1 MSAEV
6 EELLKRIQALKNV
19 TGIMVVDNDGIPIKT
34 TLEYNLTLHYAAL
47 MQMLREKARQVVQDL
62 DATNEFTFLRMRT
75 LLHEVLLCP
84 QDDYFIM
91 VIQQPC
97 D

>member
-6 EELLKRIQALKNV
+6 EEQLKRFQSFKNV
-19 TGIMVVDNDGIPIKT
+19 IGIVVVDNDGIPIKT
-34 TLEYNLTLHYAAL
+34 TLEYNLTLHYTAL
-47 MQMLREKARQVVQDL
+47 MQTLREKARQVVLDL
-62 DATNEFTFLRMRT
+62 DATNEFTFLRLRT

-84 QDDYFIM
+84 QEDYFLI
-91 VIQQPC
+91 VLQSPT

>member
-6 EELLKRIQALKNV
+6 EELLKRFQSMKNV
-19 TGIMVVDNDGIPIKT
+19 TGIVVVDNDGIPIKT

-47 MQMLREKARQVVQDL
+47 MQTVREKARQVVLDL
-62 DATNEFTFLRMRT
+62 DATNEFTFLRLRT
-75 LLHEVLLCP
+75 EQNEVLLCP
-84 QDDYFIM
+84 QEDYFIM
-91 VIQQPC
+91 VIQSPC

>member
-6 EELLKRIQALKNV
+6 EELLKRFQAFKNV
-19 TGIMVVDNDGIPIKT
+19 VGIVVVDNDGIPIKT
-34 TLEYNLTLHYAAL
+34 TLEYNLTLHYAAV
-47 MQMLREKARQVVQDL
+47 MQTLREKARQVVQDL
-62 DATNEFTFLRMRT
+62 DATNEFTFLRLRT
-75 LLHEVLLCP
+75 LLHEVMLCP

-91 VIQQPC
+91 VIQNPC